1 MRSVILYTTLGCH
14 LCEQANALIK
24 PLLAECDW
32 QLQEVDIAD
41 DNHLMARYG
50 IRIPVLAIPN
60 TGIENADN
68 ANNADIELDWPF
80 TANDIASRLQSELP
94 MTNNLSGN
102 TA

>member
-14 LCEQANALIK
+14 LCEQAKALIK

-41 DNHLMARYG
+41 DNHLMAKYG

-68 ANNADIELDWPF
+68 ADIELDWPF
-80 TANDIASRLQSELP
+80 TANDVASRLQSERS
-94 MTNNLSGN
+94 MTNTLSGN